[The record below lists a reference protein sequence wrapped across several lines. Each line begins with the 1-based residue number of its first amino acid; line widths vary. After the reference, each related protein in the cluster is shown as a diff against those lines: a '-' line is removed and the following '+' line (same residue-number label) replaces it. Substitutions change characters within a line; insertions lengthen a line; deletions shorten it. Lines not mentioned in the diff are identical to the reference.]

1 MNSKTSYWLERAEQC
16 RAGAA
21 LAPAPVA
28 ARLRALAEAYD
39 ALARPAQPAPVKC
52 VVMEDR
58 ESARARAAFGITPK
72 SQAIAKP
79 RKDGGNAGR
88 VYTAPT
94 RLAESLPHS

>member
-1 MNSKTSYWLERAEQC
+1 MNSKTSYWLERAAQC

-28 ARLRALAEAYD
+28 ARLRAIAESYD
-39 ALARPAQPAPVKC
+39 ALTQPAPVKC
-52 VVMEDR
+52 VVMEDC

-72 SQAIAKP
+72 AQAIATP
-79 RKDGGNAGR
+79 QKDGGNAGR